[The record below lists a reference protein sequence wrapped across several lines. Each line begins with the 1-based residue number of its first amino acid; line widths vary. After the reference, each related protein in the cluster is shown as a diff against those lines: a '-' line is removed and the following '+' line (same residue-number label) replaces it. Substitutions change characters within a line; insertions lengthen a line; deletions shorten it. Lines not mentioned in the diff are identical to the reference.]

1 MNFQRHP
8 SSLHQGGYG
17 ANLTSVQL
25 VSVADDHNPK
35 CRNAMEDAHVFI
47 DGFGKNPKQSY
58 FGVYD
63 GHGGR
68 AIVEYLEKYLHQ
80 NFEKEILDTNAKTY
94 KEIINAFETSF
105 LLTDIQTAK
114 ANLAVSGSTAIV
126 NFIQVDDATG
136 TKHLHTANCG
146 DARSVLSRNGV
157 AIRLSHDHKASDI
170 VEKNRIE
177 KSGGFI
183 LRNRVLGVL
192 AVSRSF
198 GDHSL
203 KQFVVSTPYVKS
215 MELTEDD
222 EFLILACDGVWDVM
236 SDQEVVDFVKVYS
249 DSNGGN
255 TNEKFDLI
263 ARALVDEALKRGSTD
278 NITAYVVKL

>member
-1 MNFQRHP
+1 MNIIQRHP
-8 SSLHQGGYG
+8 SAQHQGGYG
-17 ANLTSVQL
+17 SNLTSVQL
-25 VSVADDHNPK
+25 VSAADDHNPK

-47 DGFGKNPKQSY
+47 DGFANNPKQSY
-58 FGVYD
+58 FAVYD

-68 AIVEYLEKYLHQ
+68 NIVEFIEKYLHQ
-80 NFEKEILDTNAKTY
+80 NFEKELIDTNAKTY
-94 KEIINAFETSF
+94 HEITNAFETSF

-126 NFIQVDDATG
+126 NYIQVDTNG
-136 TKHLHTANCG
+136 KRHLHTANCG

-157 AIRLSHDHKASDI
+157 AIRLSHDHKASDV

-177 KSGGFI
+177 KSGGFV

-203 KQFVVSTPYVKS
+203 KQFVVSTPYVNS
-215 MELTEDD
+215 MALTEEDD
-222 EFLILACDGVWDVM
+222 FLVLACDGVWDVM
-236 SDQEVVDFVKVYS
+236 SDQEVVDFVKVYAENP
-249 DSNGGN
+249 NGS
-255 TNEKFDLI
+255 TEEKFNLI

-278 NITAYVVKL
+278 NITAIVVKL